1 MIMSVA
7 GKIAMQLNCKLGG
20 ELWAVEVPL
29 KGLMVVGYDTYHDSS
44 RKGHSVGMSGFRVAR
59 KEDIWSL
66 NSRLD
71 QFFL

>member
-7 GKIAMQLNCKLGG
+7 GKIGMQLNCKLGG

-44 RKGHSVGMSGFRVAR
+44 KKGHSVGKNILVQC
-59 KEDIWSL
+59 DIDSA
-66 NSRLD
+66 SFERS
-71 QFFL
+71 